1 MNKIA
6 INRGWLEQV
15 NALPPVCLKTGQP
28 TEGETQKRMLKT
40 APAWT
45 PILFLFG
52 IVPDV
57 IARRVAGERVTLN
70 IPKTRA
76 GTKASLMY
84 ERIGLLGATI
94 GFVLIVV
101 AAGIGSGAAYCLGIA
116 AIVAAIVLANWE
128 ARANNIGIRLKHK
141 DPIVVLSRVHPA
153 AAQLLLQAGIASL
166 VSPAAPNA

>member
-1 MNKIA
+1 MDKIA

-15 NALPPVCLKTGQP
+15 NALPAVCLKTGQP
-28 TEGETQKRMLKT
+28 TEGETQKRTLQT

-52 IVPDV
+52 LVPYA
-57 IARRVAGERVTLN
+57 IARRVAGERVALYV
-70 IPKTRA
+70 PKTRA

-84 ERIGLLGATI
+84 ERIGLLVATL
-94 GFVLIVV
+94 GFVLIIV
-101 AAGIGSGAAYCLGIA
+101 AAAMGSGAAYCLGIA

-141 DPIVVLSRVHPA
+141 DPTVVLSRVHPA
-153 AAQLLLQAGIASL
+153 ATQILLQAGIAQR
-166 VSPAAPNA
+166 V